1 MSVKIITDS
10 GSDILGTEMKNITV
24 MPLKVTFDNEDYLD
38 GVTLSHNQFYEK
50 LIESD
55 VIPKTS
61 QVSPYEFETA
71 FREVAE
77 AGDTAVVITL
87 SKKLSGTWQSAMIA
101 AKDFENS
108 VLIVDSESVSLGE
121 YVLVMYA
128 ARLRDAG
135 LSAAEIVEILEE
147 KKKNVCV
154 MALLE
159 TLEYL
164 KKGGRIGAAAAFA
177 GGLLSIRPVV
187 SAEDGEIV
195 VLGKARGSKKGNNLL
210 VQIIEQKNGIDFD
223 MPLMLGYTGLSDAV
237 LQKYI
242 ADSEKLWAGNL
253 DTLPITSIGGT
264 IGTYAGPGAVAVAFF
279 HK

>member
-1 MSVKIITDS
+1 MSVRIITDS
-10 GSDILGTEMKNITV
+10 GSDILGAEMEHIKV
-24 MPLKVTFDNEDYLD
+24 MPLKVTFDHEDYLD
-38 GVTLSHNQFYEK
+38 GVTLSHHQFYEK

-61 QVSPYEFETA
+61 QVSPYEFESA

-101 AKDFENS
+101 AKDFENIIY
-108 VLIVDSESVSLGE
+108 VVDSESVSVGE
-121 YVLVMYA
+121 YILVLYA
-128 ARLRDAG
+128 ARLKDSGR
-135 LSAAEIVEILEE
+135 SAAEIAEILEE
-147 KKKNVCV
+147 KKKRICV
-154 MALLE
+154 VALLE

-164 KKGGRIGAAAAFA
+164 KKGGRIGKAAAFA

-187 SAEDGEIV
+187 SIEDGEVV
-195 VLGKARGSKKGNNLL
+195 VLGKARGSKKGNNML
-210 VQIIEQKNGIDFD
+210 VEIIEKKKGIDFT

-242 ADSEKLWAGNL
+242 VDSETLWAGNL
-253 DTLPITSIGGT
+253 DVLPITSIGGT

-279 HK
+279 HR